1 MSNKRSNINHNM
13 LVFSL
18 ICLTVLS
25 GSLLELNK
33 LSSREDNNIKNT
45 ITDKRCSN
53 NICIS
58 DLKMKLKDDVI
69 KVTAN
74 ITNESGKT
82 IKDRYLKIIFEEGQD
97 YNELLVNYSDSDSD
111 TKKMKYEA
119 ILINKDMLKYKDYK
133 LKEMSKE
140 EIKKIVEVD

>member
-53 NICIS
+53 NIFIA
-58 DLKMKLKDDVI
+58 DLKIKLKDNSI